1 MQYVTLVTRDR
12 SHDNAH
18 DLVCDLK
25 LKDTRN
31 WLEDH
36 GNSWN
41 QDRTTILLEGVTP
54 LARRQWNA
62 TEYCR
67 NAWTMSEG

>member
-1 MQYVTLVTRDR
+1 MQYVTLVTCDR
-12 SHDNAH
+12 SHDDACDLAH
-18 DLVCDLK
+18 DLK
-25 LKDTRN
+25 LKDTCD

-36 GNSWN
+36 GNLWN
-41 QDRTTILLEGVTP
+41 QDRTTILLEGVVP

-67 NAWTMSEG
+67 NARTMSEG